1 MACSIV
7 QGYEIACRD
16 SVGGVREIYIAEF
29 SNVQSY
35 VESSGVVTAIT
46 MVSGTKFYTYQL
58 EKENAQFD
66 DNGAGS
72 LENGTTYHEG
82 TLTFT
87 MKKMS
92 ASMQNS
98 IKVLMQSRLVVLVK
112 DNNDTVYCM
121 GLTRGADCLQVA
133 TSTGKAFG
141 DMSGATVTI
150 TSKEPAP
157 AQTFT
162 GTVQTLLT

>member
-16 SVGGVREIYIAEF
+16 AVGGVREVYISEF

-35 VESSGVVTAIT
+35 TESSGVVTAIT

-58 EKENAQFD
+58 EKENAQY
-66 DNGAGS
+66 DNNGTSS
-72 LENGTTYHEG
+72 LENGTKFFDS

-92 ASMQNS
+92 ASMQNA
-98 IKVLMQSRLVVLVK
+98 IKVLMQARLVVIVK
-112 DNNDTVYCM
+112 DNNDTLWVM

-133 TSTGKAFG
+133 TSSGKAFG
-141 DMSGATVTI
+141 DMSGSTVTI
-150 TSKEPAP
+150 TAKEPNP
-157 AQTFT
+157 DSTYT
-162 GTVQTLLT
+162 GNIQTLLA